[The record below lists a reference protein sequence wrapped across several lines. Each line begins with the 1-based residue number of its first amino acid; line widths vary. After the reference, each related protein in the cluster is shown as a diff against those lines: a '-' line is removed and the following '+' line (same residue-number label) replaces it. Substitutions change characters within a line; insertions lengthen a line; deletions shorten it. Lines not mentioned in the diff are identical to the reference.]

1 MRVKYKE
8 KREVSVK
15 PWEELDYYNDM
26 VKFAQIVTK
35 SKTKIVTPAI
45 SILGGREFRIRFKKY
60 YNGRNITENHKLN

>member
-1 MRVKYKE
+1 MRIKYKE

-15 PWEELDYYNDM
+15 PWEELDYYSDM

-60 YNGRNITENHKLN
+60 YNARNITENHKLN

>member
-15 PWEELDYYNDM
+15 PWEELKYYYSDM

-35 SKTKIVTPAI
+35 SKTK
-45 SILGGREFRIRFKKY
+45 
-60 YNGRNITENHKLN
+60 

>member
-1 MRVKYKE
+1 MSVKYKE

-15 PWEELDYYNDM
+15 PWEELDYYSDM

-35 SKTKIVTPAI
+35 SKTKIVAPAI

>member
-1 MRVKYKE
+1 MSVKYKE

-15 PWEELDYYNDM
+15 PWEELDYYSDM

-60 YNGRNITENHKLN
+60 YNARNITENNQLN

>member
-1 MRVKYKE
+1 MSVKYKE

-15 PWEELDYYNDM
+15 PWEELDYYSDM

-60 YNGRNITENHKLN
+60 YNGRNITKNHKLN

>member
-1 MRVKYKE
+1 MSVKYKE

-15 PWEELDYYNDM
+15 PWEELDYYSDM
-26 VKFAQIVTK
+26 VRFAQIVTK

-60 YNGRNITENHKLN
+60 YNARNITENNQLN

>member
-1 MRVKYKE
+1 MSVKYKE

-15 PWEELDYYNDM
+15 PWEELDYYSDM

-60 YNGRNITENHKLN
+60 YHGRNITKNHKLN

>member
-15 PWEELDYYNDM
+15 PWEELDYYSDM

-60 YNGRNITENHKLN
+60 YNGRNITKNHKLN

>member
-15 PWEELDYYNDM
+15 PWEELDYYSDM

-60 YNGRNITENHKLN
+60 YNARNITENNQLN